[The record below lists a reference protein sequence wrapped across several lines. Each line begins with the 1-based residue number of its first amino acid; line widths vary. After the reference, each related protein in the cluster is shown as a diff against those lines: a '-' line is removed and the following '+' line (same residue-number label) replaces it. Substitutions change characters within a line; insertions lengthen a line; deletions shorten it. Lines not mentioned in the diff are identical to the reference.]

1 MAGEGGVGRRALATA
16 LGATEMATSAA
27 SVPWSWPLPARK
39 YKSRNNNSSRR
50 CVDLEIVGSR
60 HELAALAAR
69 DCGPDVSPFAIVVV
83 FDLTNRD
90 SFEAAVAQWSTLGR
104 SGRVPVL
111 LVGTHVDHGG
121 RRREVFAAE
130 AQVLVDGVAFDRY
143 IEVCATRT
151 PFDGVSSVAQW
162 LGERFQLIQHD
173 DWHLLG
179 EKEDDRSTTL
189 HHDPTKA
196 TTATAG
202 TVAVAATT
210 APPPGSGLRPCVHTS
225 VWLYD
230 PTEIAPSED
239 GDVKIR
245 PISRAL
251 FEMRAAGD
259 DKAKAVARYRDRE
272 TLKRLSQC
280 RYFGPTE
287 SSRHMRWQEAQRQ
300 QQRLQPK
307 RKTRQSREADVS
319 LLNKSFMQG
328 TELQL
333 IRQRLLACEK
343 TGGSQP
349 PHQKIASKTKHVR
362 KRDRSVSHS
371 ATVLTSR
378 AVNVAQ
384 DEYVQQ
390 RASLCGPS
398 PGEWATHSPSYDN
411 EKQRAYS
418 ADDADDFNVF
428 DQVLA
433 QESSSSCDNSPR
445 QSESSE
451 EEAQKHTELHVHDD
465 AAFAWSPSTSHELSP
480 RPPPGYQEADKE
492 RDGPDEAAQTI
503 ASLDGGELDQ
513 QDQDTDDDG
522 FGDEFSLPLDDD
534 PDIAPAS
541 STRNRITPP
550 KPSESFVID
559 PPSVSNSSSDS
570 SPETSPVRP
579 LDTQPHVQQLPSHE
593 SPAKR
598 AQEAPTDTT
607 DIDALL
613 DYFDGV
619 QLPI

>member
-1 MAGEGGVGRRALATA
+1 M
-16 LGATEMATSAA
+16 
-27 SVPWSWPLPARK
+27 
-39 YKSRNNNSSRR
+39 
-50 CVDLEIVGSR
+50 DLEIVGPR
-60 HELAALAAR
+60 HELAAVATR
-69 DCGPDVSPFAIVVV
+69 DCGPEGSPFAVVVV

-90 SFEAAVAQWSTLGR
+90 SFEAAVAQWSTFGG
-104 SGRVPVL
+104 SGSVPVL
-111 LVGTHVDHGG
+111 LVGTHVDHGD

-130 AQVLVDGVAFDRY
+130 GQVLVDGVAFDRY
-143 IEVCATRT
+143 IEVCATRS

-162 LGERFQLIQHD
+162 LAERFQLTQHD

-179 EKEDDRSTTL
+179 EKEGRSTTL

-196 TTATAG
+196 T
-202 TVAVAATT
+202 AAI
-210 APPPGSGLRPCVHTS
+210 APPPGPGLRPCVHTS

-239 GDVKIR
+239 DDVKIR

-259 DKAKAVARYRDRE
+259 EKAKAVARYRDRE
-272 TLKRLSQC
+272 TLKRLGQC

-307 RKTRQSREADVS
+307 RKTKQSREADVS

-333 IRQRLLACEK
+333 IRQKLLACEK
-343 TGGSQP
+343 TAGGSQP
-349 PHQKIASKTKHVR
+349 PAQKAASKTKHVR
-362 KRDRSVSHS
+362 RRDRSISHS
-371 ATVLTSR
+371 ATVQTSR
-378 AVNVAQ
+378 PVSVAQ
-384 DEYVQQ
+384 DAYVQQ

-398 PGEWATHSPSYDN
+398 PGEWTAHAPLYDN

-418 ADDADDFNVF
+418 ADDAADFNVF
-428 DQVLA
+428 DQLLA

-451 EEAQKHTELHVHDD
+451 DEAQKHIELRAHGD
-465 AAFAWSPSTSHELSP
+465 AAFAWSPRPSREPSP
-480 RPPPGYQEADKE
+480 RPAPSYQEIEKE
-492 RDGPDEAAQTI
+492 RDGPGEAAW
-503 ASLDGGELDQ
+503 LDEGQPDQ
-513 QDQDTDDDG
+513 QEHDADDVG
-522 FGDEFSLPLDDD
+522 FGDEFSLPLDED
-534 PDIAPAS
+534 PETSQSPNAPAS
-541 STRNRITPP
+541 STRSHITPP
-550 KPSESFVID
+550 KRSESIVIA
-559 PPSVSNSSSDS
+559 PSSTSDSSSDS

-579 LDTQPHVQQLPSHE
+579 LDSTLPPQQLPTHE
-593 SPAKR
+593 SPAKK